1 MSLQWSL
8 QTKIWLCV
16 GSLCAIVA
24 LLSGISLNGVYAYR
38 ELVRS
43 LSVRAVELPLAG
55 ELSQG
60 LGDLRVT
67 LSRARALHSL
77 PDSERRVEAT
87 GIEQLDVQLVKHDF
101 RRNLLSVQNT
111 LQQYQETLETSR
123 PTDPRFQDNSHE
135 LATLDAINSVLK
147 HLMRYLD
154 DPAWMLDQ
162 LRVESLAAQV
172 DEMYELA
179 NTLPQHLHTRLHA
192 FADDVKVTYRAWI
205 VVAWTSTVLTAFVLG
220 VTLFLFY
227 RWIIGPIQNLI
238 AGSRIIA
245 GGNFQHR
252 VEVRTS
258 DEIAELA
265 HALNDMT
272 TRFREI
278 RDDLDRKVKERTK
291 EVLQSEQLA
300 SVGFLAAGVA
310 HEINNP
316 LASIAWAAESLEGR
330 VGDAFGE
337 VEEGA
342 AAASE
347 LAVIQKYLRCI
358 QTEAFRCKGIT
369 ERLLDFSRL
378 GDMQMHDTN
387 LGELVEGV
395 IGMVRHIGKY
405 RDKQI
410 EFQSA
415 IAVIAPVEAQQLKQV
430 VLNLVTNSLDSLDP
444 GGTVWVEV
452 RKAQGKAEIIVRDNG
467 CGMTDEVREH
477 LFEPFFTR
485 RRDGSGT
492 GLGLSITYR
501 IVQDHGG
508 SIVGQSA
515 GPGTGSRFCVTLP
528 LIATEKQYGHAQRQ
542 EKRVAA

>member
-1 MSLQWSL
+1 
-8 QTKIWLCV
+8 
-16 GSLCAIVA
+16 
-24 LLSGISLNGVYAYR
+24 
-38 ELVRS
+38 
-43 LSVRAVELPLAG
+43 
-55 ELSQG
+55 
-60 LGDLRVT
+60 
-67 LSRARALHSL
+67 
-77 PDSERRVEAT
+77 
-87 GIEQLDVQLVKHDF
+87 
-101 RRNLLSVQNT
+101 
-111 LQQYQETLETSR
+111 
-123 PTDPRFQDNSHE
+123 
-135 LATLDAINSVLK
+135 
-147 HLMRYLD
+147 
-154 DPAWMLDQ
+154 
-162 LRVESLAAQV
+162 
-172 DEMYELA
+172 
-179 NTLPQHLHTRLHA
+179 
-192 FADDVKVTYRAWI
+192 
-205 VVAWTSTVLTAFVLG
+205 
-220 VTLFLFY
+220 
-227 RWIIGPIQNLI
+227 
-238 AGSRIIA
+238 
-245 GGNFQHR
+245 
-252 VEVRTS
+252 VRTS